1 MKGGAKTGWR
11 QGYFR
16 DNSNVKPK
24 KRKNTDPKHKGG
36 DNVAQ
41 NKRERERIQTWNTM
55 MHDVDKKEEERIQTL
70 KNHGDAE
77 NIDQEKQEKEK
88 EESEP

>member
-1 MKGGAKTGWR
+1 
-11 QGYFR
+11 
-16 DNSNVKPK
+16 
-24 KRKNTDPKHKGG
+24 
-36 DNVAQ
+36 
-41 NKRERERIQTWNTM
+41 M